1 MALVS
6 SATITSSKAGQ
17 KRRLAYWYRCSAQPR
32 GAEMQFGRFHGIALI
47 VLGGLLL
54 LAQTFVIFAGSTKTE
69 RPKAEETSETESKPP
84 TSFTRGFNYLPGV
97 LGVAMVG

>member
-1 MALVS
+1 
-6 SATITSSKAGQ
+6 
-17 KRRLAYWYRCSAQPR
+17 
-32 GAEMQFGRFHGIALI
+32 MQFGRLHGFALI

-69 RPKAEETSETESKPP
+69 RPKPEETSQTASKPP

-97 LGVAMVG
+97 LGVAMVGLGGYALVLRQRKIIKEADEAEENARHSAPNYGR